1 MKKSGRKLLGI
12 LLAASMAVTAIAPI
26 QGMAANQEEHEYE
39 TVEQEKEPKG
49 EVLEKVLEQEKQPV
63 AEEEEIEGKS
73 LRDAQAEE
81 EGTPKEELQ
90 EKVKENE
97 GSKMEQFLAPE
108 GAGEETQPPT
118 EGSYDINQPVIES
131 FELEENGQALT
142 VDDTLHF
149 KMRAYD
155 ADSGIMGITA
165 YIYCSDVN
173 GDSDYITF
181 KESEEE
187 KNLYTSEVP
196 CSRLNGNNF
205 YIGYIQVTDYAN
217 NYVYGETSGEN
228 GYLYTFTVDM
238 EVEIEEVPIS
248 VTNFQMEANPSN
260 EDGKL
265 RVNDTVTYTADV
277 TCNNEVVDH
286 VTMGIDTYAN
296 GSWHSDSSDM
306 EYNPDT
312 KKLTGTY
319 TVTEN
324 TYPSEWSLDYIGV
337 TTESGKY
344 YSFYPSGIETEAE
357 LSFTVVQEGYDTESP
372 VIESIT
378 LDKNKEFVQ
387 AGDVVTLTVKVQEAH
402 PSNNAYAYF
411 YPQVSYVSSSEYV
424 SLELNEATM
433 EYTGR
438 IEITEDTYPCEWT
451 MTELYISDEV
461 GNRASLYDYQN
472 DWQDTYPWYYKV
484 KSGGQ
489 YREDLNDITF
499 YFYGFAEQEDGSF
512 QADSLISTVDKK
524 AGRRD
529 TLKGLGISL
538 PEPPAENVSI
548 TEWKRGYWG
557 DGTTITE
564 DTELFFGNSSG
575 TYSIMAVYDK
585 ACANVSLTY
594 MADSGIKTTMVPVF
608 VDKDATYKDVLGLL
622 ELPEDAIKDEFA
634 GFKFSDSYYDE
645 TTQIGDCSYI
655 SVEAKYKDCQVAW
668 NTRYLGQDGKE
679 ASKVTTKSYVEGT
692 SLSDA
697 LAGLPAPEGAE
708 GLEFDKWV
716 LVSPGADETLTQPM
730 ASLDVVA
737 AYKGKTTVDAAY
749 TYRGEDGAI
758 AEGSKMVLMEGEA
771 LSDAEVQGGASEAF
785 KDVGHYKGL
794 ALSEWAGSIGLSLE
808 RYKKGQFQALYS
820 NCMAIFKYL
829 DGSVQYVVVDKGAE
843 FPLPTENEEYQ
854 EIVWEGYAKG
864 EAVAINE
871 DKEFIAKEYQLKGSG
886 TEPGGVRLP
895 ADEVANIT
903 AKIQNAQAGASIKI
917 DMKKATVVPKEVLE
931 AVQGKEVDI
940 ILDMG
945 GYSWTI
951 GGTEVLASNL
961 KDVDL
966 EVKVGVDVVP
976 SGLVSSIAEGKPT
989 TQISLTHNGDFG
1001 FRADLS
1007 LNLGSENS
1015 GGTSSLYY
1023 YDSSGKLIFMNA
1035 GKIGADG
1042 STSLS
1047 FSHAS
1052 DYVIV
1057 VEKAA
1062 PPATDNEEDTDK
1074 KEDDANKE
1082 DNTEKEDDANKD
1094 NTGKEDDTDQNGEEG
1109 TEENDAVKDGPKDNE
1124 GMANIK
1130 KRDNNTTADTGKVPP
1145 STAGTTGSGALKSPK
1160 TGE

>member
-63 AEEEEIEGKS
+63 AEEEEMEGKG

-90 EKVKENE
+90 EEVKENE

-131 FELEENGQALT
+131 FEFEENGQTLT

-149 KMRAYD
+149 KMKAYD
-155 ADSGIMGITA
+155 ADSGIA
-165 YIYCSDVN
+165 SVYVEIYCNDTYSYVT
-173 GDSDYITF
+173 SVRLE
-181 KESEEE
+181 KSEEE
-187 KNLYTSEVP
+187 EKLYTGEVP
-196 CSRLNGNNF
+196 CSQLKENNF
-205 YIGYIQVTDYAN
+205 YIGYIKVTDYAN
-217 NYVYGETSGEN
+217 NYVYWETSGEN
-228 GYLYTFTVDM
+228 GPLYTFTLDQ
-238 EVEIEEVPIS
+238 EIEEVPIS

-265 RVNDTVTYTADV
+265 RVNDTVTYTADI
-277 TCNNEVVDH
+277 TCNEEVINYIETH
-286 VTMGIDTYAN
+286 ITGPYAN
-296 GSWHSDSSDM
+296 NTWHGDYFVLDYNSD
-306 EYNPDT
+306 T
-312 KKLTGTY
+312 QKLMGTY
-319 TVTEN
+319 TVTEF
-324 TYPSEWSLDYIGV
+324 TYPGEWEWDHIGFI
-337 TTESGKY
+337 TESGK
-344 YSFYPSGIETEAE
+344 FYCFDPSKIEPEAD
-357 LSFTVVQEGYDTESP
+357 LKFTVVQEGYDTEKP
-372 VIESIT
+372 LIESIT

-411 YPQVSYVSSSEYV
+411 HPQVSYVSSSEYV

-438 IEITEDTYPCEWT
+438 IEITEDTYPCEWA
-451 MTELYISDEV
+451 MTELYISDEM
-461 GNRASLYDYQN
+461 GNEASLYDYQN
-472 DWQDTYPWYYKV
+472 DWSNTYPWYYKV

-499 YFYGFAEQEDGSF
+499 YFYGFAEQGDGSF
-512 QADSLISTVDKK
+512 QAGSLISTVDKK

-548 TEWKRGYWG
+548 TEWKRGYWV

-564 DTELFFGNSSG
+564 DTELFFGNSIG
-575 TYSIMAVYDK
+575 IYHIMAVYDK
-585 ACANVSLTY
+585 GCANVSLTY
-594 MADSGIKTTMVPVF
+594 MADSGKKEAMVPVF
-608 VDKDATYKDVLGLL
+608 VDKGATYKDVLGLL

-645 TTQIGDCSYI
+645 TAQVGDCSYI
-655 SVEAKYKDCQVAW
+655 SVEAKYKGCQVAW
-668 NTRYLGQDGKE
+668 NTRCLGQDGKE

-697 LAGLPAPEGAE
+697 LAELPEPEGAE

-749 TYRGEDGAI
+749 AYRGEDGAI
-758 AEGSKMVLMEGEA
+758 AEGSKMVLVEGEA

-808 RYKKGQFQALYS
+808 RYKKVQFQALYS
-820 NCMAIFKYL
+820 NCVAIFKYP

-843 FPLPTENEEYQ
+843 FPLPTENERYQ

-871 DKEFIAKEYQLKGSG
+871 DKEFIAKEYQLKGGG

-895 ADEVANIT
+895 ADEVAKIT
-903 AKIQNAQAGASIKI
+903 AEIQNAQAGASIRI

-966 EVKVGVDVVP
+966 EVKVGVDAVP

-989 TQISLTHNGDFG
+989 TQLSLTHNGDFG

-1042 STSLS
+1042 RTSLS

-1062 PPATDNEEDTDK
+1062 PPATDKEEGTDK
-1074 KEDDANKE
+1074 K
-1082 DNTEKEDDANKD
+1082 
-1094 NTGKEDDTDQNGEEG
+1094 EG